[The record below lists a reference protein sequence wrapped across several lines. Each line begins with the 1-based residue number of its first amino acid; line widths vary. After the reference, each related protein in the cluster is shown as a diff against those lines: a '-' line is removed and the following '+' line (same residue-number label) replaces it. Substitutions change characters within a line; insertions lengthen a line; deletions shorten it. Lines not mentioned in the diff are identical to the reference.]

1 MFIFLSFAIFLVA
14 VFAIAWYKAKGTDN
28 TETAT
33 GYFLAG
39 RGLRVGGEFMFIFL
53 SFAIFLVAVFA
64 IAWYKAKGT
73 DNTETA
79 TGYFLAGRGLSGP
92 VIAATMI
99 LTNLST
105 EQIIGLNGQ
114 SYATN
119 MGPMAWEVTSCV
131 ALITLALIFLPR
143 YLKGGITTIPDYLE
157 ERFDSTTKRIVSILF
172 LVSYVVT
179 YIPTVLYSGGLV
191 LNQIFGISDL
201 LGIST
206 FQAVALTG
214 FLLGVVG
221 AIYTVLGGMKLA
233 AFSDTVNGLGLLI
246 GGLLVPILGI
256 LLLGNGDFVGGFEII
271 IATPEKL
278 NAINPANA
286 QSPLIPWPV
295 LFTGLLFNN
304 LFYWC
309 TNQSIVQKALGASS
323 LKEAQKGAILAGLIK
338 VLTPAILVFPGIIA
352 FAKYGDALPNADMAY
367 PTLLL
372 DVLPKPLLGI
382 FAAILFGAAMS
393 SLNGA
398 MNSSSTLFT
407 LDLYKP
413 IINPEASD
421 KQLVKVGQKF
431 IIVVSIISVIV
442 APFILY
448 APSGLYN
455 FLQECNGYFNVPILA
470 CVIVGFFTKRVPSL
484 AAKAVFVVHIVLYTL
499 SKFFLSDIHF
509 LYVLG
514 VLLPIGVIVML
525 IIGKIKPRET
535 DFVQADKALI
545 DMTPWKYAK
554 PASLAVVLVMAFI
567 YLLFSP
573 IGLA

>member
-1 MFIFLSFAIFLVA
+1 MLLPQ
-14 VFAIAWYKAKGTDN
+14 N
-28 TETAT
+28 
-33 GYFLAG
+33 
-39 RGLRVGGEFMFIFL
+39 RVGGEFMFIFL

-233 AFSDTVNGLGLLI
+233 AFSDTVNGIGLLI

-431 IIVVSIISVIV
+431 IIVVSVISVIV

>member
-1 MFIFLSFAIFLVA
+1 MLLPQ
-14 VFAIAWYKAKGTDN
+14 N
-28 TETAT
+28 
-33 GYFLAG
+33 
-39 RGLRVGGEFMFIFL
+39 RVGGEFMFIFL

-233 AFSDTVNGLGLLI
+233 AFSDTVNGIGLLI

-352 FAKYGDALPNADMAY
+352 FAKYGDALPNTDMAY

-431 IIVVSIISVIV
+431 IIVVSVISVIV

>member
-1 MFIFLSFAIFLVA
+1 MLLPQ
-14 VFAIAWYKAKGTDN
+14 N
-28 TETAT
+28 
-33 GYFLAG
+33 
-39 RGLRVGGEFMFIFL
+39 RVGGEFTFIFL

-233 AFSDTVNGLGLLI
+233 AFSDTVNGIGLLI

>member
-1 MFIFLSFAIFLVA
+1 MFIFLSFVIFLIV
-14 VFAIAWYKAKGTDN
+14 VFAIAWYKSKGTNN

-39 RGLRVGGEFMFIFL
+39 RGLN
-53 SFAIFLVAVFA
+53 S
-64 IAWYKAKGT
+64 
-73 DNTETA
+73 
-79 TGYFLAGRGLSGP
+79 P

-131 ALITLALIFLPR
+131 ALIILALVFLPR

-157 ERFDSTTKRIVSILF
+157 ERFDSSTKRIVSILF

-191 LNQIFGISDL
+191 LNQIFGIADL
-201 LGIST
+201 LKITT
-206 FQAVALTG
+206 FQAIAVTG

-233 AFSDTVNGLGLLI
+233 AFSDTINGIGLLI

-256 LLLGNGDFVGGFEII
+256 LLLGNGNFIDGFEVILSH
-271 IATPEKL
+271 PENL

-286 QSPLIPWPV
+286 QAPLIPWPV

-323 LKEAQKGAILAGLIK
+323 LKEAQKGAIFAGLIK
-338 VLTPAILVFPGIIA
+338 VLTPAILVFPGIIS
-352 FAKYGDALPNADMAY
+352 FSKYGNSLINADEAY

-421 KQLVKVGQKF
+421 KKLVKVGRKF

-442 APFILY
+442 SPFILY

-455 FLQECNGYFNVPILA
+455 FLQECNGYLNVPILA

-484 AAKAVFVVHIVLYTL
+484 AAKVVFLVHIFLYTL
-499 SKFFLSDIHF
+499 SKIFFSNIHF

-514 VLLPIGVIVML
+514 ILLPISVMVMI

-535 DFVQADKALI
+535 DFVQADKSKV
-545 DMTPWKYAK
+545 DMTPWKHAK
-554 PASLAVVLVMAFI
+554 LMSFSIVVIMLLI
-567 YLLFSP
+567 YLVFSP
-573 IGLA
+573 LGIG

>member
-1 MFIFLSFAIFLVA
+1 
-14 VFAIAWYKAKGTDN
+14 
-28 TETAT
+28 
-33 GYFLAG
+33 
-39 RGLRVGGEFMFIFL
+39 MFIFL

-233 AFSDTVNGLGLLI
+233 AFSDTVNGIGLLI

-431 IIVVSIISVIV
+431 IIVVSVISVIV

-484 AAKAVFVVHIVLYTL
+484 AAKAVFVVHIFLYTL

>member
-1 MFIFLSFAIFLVA
+1 MLLPQ
-14 VFAIAWYKAKGTDN
+14 N
-28 TETAT
+28 
-33 GYFLAG
+33 
-39 RGLRVGGEFMFIFL
+39 RVGGEFMFIFL

-233 AFSDTVNGLGLLI
+233 AFSDTVNGIGLLI

>member
-1 MFIFLSFAIFLVA
+1 
-14 VFAIAWYKAKGTDN
+14 
-28 TETAT
+28 
-33 GYFLAG
+33 
-39 RGLRVGGEFMFIFL
+39 
-53 SFAIFLVAVFA
+53 
-64 IAWYKAKGT
+64 
-73 DNTETA
+73 
-79 TGYFLAGRGLSGP
+79 
-92 VIAATMI
+92 
-99 LTNLST
+99 
-105 EQIIGLNGQ
+105 
-114 SYATN
+114 
-119 MGPMAWEVTSCV
+119 
-131 ALITLALIFLPR
+131 
-143 YLKGGITTIPDYLE
+143 
-157 ERFDSTTKRIVSILF
+157 
-172 LVSYVVT
+172 
-179 YIPTVLYSGGLV
+179 
-191 LNQIFGISDL
+191 
-201 LGIST
+201 
-206 FQAVALTG
+206 
-214 FLLGVVG
+214 
-221 AIYTVLGGMKLA
+221 
-233 AFSDTVNGLGLLI
+233 
-246 GGLLVPILGI
+246 

-431 IIVVSIISVIV
+431 IIVVSVISVIV

>member
-1 MFIFLSFAIFLVA
+1 
-14 VFAIAWYKAKGTDN
+14 
-28 TETAT
+28 
-33 GYFLAG
+33 
-39 RGLRVGGEFMFIFL
+39 MFIFL

-233 AFSDTVNGLGLLI
+233 AFSDTVNGIGLLI

-407 LDLYKP
+407 LDL
-413 IINPEASD
+413 
-421 KQLVKVGQKF
+421 
-431 IIVVSIISVIV
+431 
-442 APFILY
+442 
-448 APSGLYN
+448 
-455 FLQECNGYFNVPILA
+455 
-470 CVIVGFFTKRVPSL
+470 
-484 AAKAVFVVHIVLYTL
+484 
-499 SKFFLSDIHF
+499 
-509 LYVLG
+509 
-514 VLLPIGVIVML
+514 
-525 IIGKIKPRET
+525 
-535 DFVQADKALI
+535 
-545 DMTPWKYAK
+545 
-554 PASLAVVLVMAFI
+554 
-567 YLLFSP
+567 
-573 IGLA
+573 

>member
-1 MFIFLSFAIFLVA
+1 MLLPQ
-14 VFAIAWYKAKGTDN
+14 N
-28 TETAT
+28 
-33 GYFLAG
+33 
-39 RGLRVGGEFMFIFL
+39 RVGGEFMFIFL

-431 IIVVSIISVIV
+431 IIVVSVISVIV

-484 AAKAVFVVHIVLYTL
+484 AAKAVFVVHIILYTL

>member
-1 MFIFLSFAIFLVA
+1 
-14 VFAIAWYKAKGTDN
+14 
-28 TETAT
+28 
-33 GYFLAG
+33 
-39 RGLRVGGEFMFIFL
+39 MFIFL

-431 IIVVSIISVIV
+431 IIVVSVISVIV

-484 AAKAVFVVHIVLYTL
+484 AAKVVFVVHIVLYTL

-514 VLLPIGVIVML
+514 VLLLIGVIVML